1 MHLGDPPTG
10 IPRGIGEEIDE
21 DNIWMMIDPEVRAQ
35 ARLEFLFSRQLWD
48 TYTPSSAARS
58 RSILPSTISAQAHS
72 WRNRVAA
79 WRNEIGRIRFARTG
93 IG

>member
-48 TYTPSSAARS
+48 TYG
-58 RSILPSTISAQAHS
+58 LQA
-72 WRNRVAA
+72 
-79 WRNEIGRIRFARTG
+79 IPCQFK
-93 IG
+93 

>member
-48 TYTPSSAARS
+48 TYLINVIKLTKRA
-58 RSILPSTISAQAHS
+58 
-72 WRNRVAA
+72 V
-79 WRNEIGRIRFARTG
+79 
-93 IG
+93 